1 MWKPN
6 ALPTTF
12 GKDLCFLDILLEKD
26 TTIKTDF
33 SIPKKLVPYIDLPD
47 FHPCTIT
54 KALVQYQMN
63 IFGKEEELGL
73 LNRLDNET
81 AGFLYFAKNKEAFQ
95 RYRRL
100 QSQGKVHKR
109 YIAQIIWTPKES
121 AFEIDMPIMH
131 HKHKED
137 RMIFIRSPKDENKGR
152 SKVHHPST
160 IVRVLHTDP
169 TTNITTLLVGIYKGV
184 RHQIRV
190 HLAGIGYPVIGDP
203 LYGKEK
209 NAWNLCLWSVGFQIQ
224 D

>member
-109 YIAQIIWTPKES
+109 YIAQII
-121 AFEIDMPIMH
+121 
-131 HKHKED
+131 
-137 RMIFIRSPKDENKGR
+137 
-152 SKVHHPST
+152 
-160 IVRVLHTDP
+160 
-169 TTNITTLLVGIYKGV
+169 
-184 RHQIRV
+184 
-190 HLAGIGYPVIGDP
+190 
-203 LYGKEK
+203 
-209 NAWNLCLWSVGFQIQ
+209 
-224 D
+224 